1 MNKNF
6 FKCML
11 TFMMVTVLSIGFVSC
26 SEDDELPKPE
36 DKESALVGTWV
47 CDWEED
53 GEKGKVYVTF
63 KGDGTFA
70 MGAFGFLKIKN
81 HDEIKTQVEE
91 YEKQGLRVIIFAKS
105 NKKITNNKLPKKSQI
120 NSFKNDYGYLIEDFL
135 AYTVNFAEKYGLVD
149 FEVVSL
155 DSTTIESSVDEY
167 RRLSYDKLCYI

>member
-36 DKESALVGTWV
+36 DKESVVSALVGTWV

-63 KGDGTFA
+63 KGDGTGNFKECYYNENGELKVDDEYSMKYTYDPA
-70 MGAFGFLKIKN
+70 DSSLKIMIY
-81 HDEIKTQVEE
+81 DDYI
-91 YEKQGLRVIIFAKS
+91 
-105 NKKITNNKLPKKSQI
+105 
-120 NSFKNDYGYLIEDFL
+120 NDYYNIIECRIKFISSDKIE
-135 AYTVNFAEKYGLVD
+135 AESEGEKYT
-149 FEVVSL
+149 F
-155 DSTTIESSVDEY
+155 
-167 RRLSYDKLCYI
+167 KKQ